1 VLAQAIAGP
10 LDLDDDSVVK
20 EPIEKRRCDD
30 LIAEYRRAPLF
41 LIG

>member
-30 LIAEYRRAPLF
+30 LIAEDLSLF
-41 LIG
+41 RKAAV